1 MRASYQIWRDRR
13 GRLSALR
20 VGALAALLLPLA
32 FAVHDASSNGLG
44 ARPLNDLIHRTG
56 YWALIFLLVSLAVT
70 PLRRIGRFGQLV
82 DVRRMVGVGAFVYAA
97 AHLGLYV
104 ADQGFDLWKVA
115 TEIALRLYLTIG
127 FVAWIG
133 LAVLAATST
142 DAMTK
147 RLGGRNWRRL
157 HQAAYVIALL
167 ALVHYFQQTKADVT
181 VPTFTAG
188 LFGWLMGYRFITW
201 WSRTDRELSP
211 FALALLSLGICM
223 LTFAAE
229 TLGISLVFGAP
240 PFAVLQTAFDFDGA
254 IRPGWLVLLAGFAVV
269 LLDLVRSRQ
278 RDRSGRRHRPDRPLA
293 VPRQETTTLR

>member
-1 MRASYQIWRDRR
+1 MTPWTDRA
-13 GRLSALR
+13 GRFSLLKAA
-20 VGALAALLLPLA
+20 VFACALAPAVWLA
-32 FAVHDASSNGLG
+32 VTAMTVGLG
-44 ARPLNDLIHRTG
+44 PRPFTVAIHETG
-56 YWALIFLLVSLAVT
+56 DWAVRFLLASLAVT
-70 PLRRIGRFGQLV
+70 PFRRIARFPKLIM
-82 DVRRMVGVGAFVYAA
+82 VRRMLGVTAFAYAFVHFILYFFDQKWN
-97 AHLGLYV
+97 LGV
-104 ADQGFDLWKVA
+104 IAS
-115 TEIALRLYLTIG
+115 EIALRLYLTIG